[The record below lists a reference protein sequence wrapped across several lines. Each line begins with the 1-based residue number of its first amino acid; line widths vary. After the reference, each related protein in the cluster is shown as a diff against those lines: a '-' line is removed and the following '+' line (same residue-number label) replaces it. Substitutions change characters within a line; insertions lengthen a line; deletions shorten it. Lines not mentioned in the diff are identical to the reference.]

1 MPQPTFLIYDIIED
15 DSCPLTE
22 KYGAGIAE
30 AQKPKEPTKQYSI
43 GENGVV
49 VFDNRQASILAASV
63 NHATLNTDYDA
74 SRKSVMKGFN
84 ESVIESDKKI

>member
-30 AQKPKEPTKQYSI
+30 AQKPKEPTK
-43 GENGVV
+43 
-49 VFDNRQASILAASV
+49 
-63 NHATLNTDYDA
+63 
-74 SRKSVMKGFN
+74 
-84 ESVIESDKKI
+84 